1 MLFRSFLNEVMVN
14 ADKNKLFGKEIKF
27 LDNQQNK
34 YFLNEIMINTDNDN
48 LYGKDLNIEFNKSL
62 FGNSSND
69 PRLKAKSVKIKDQ
82 SSFLKKG
89 VFTSCSKDVKSG

>member
-1 MLFRSFLNEVMVN
+1 MVN
-14 ADKNKLFGKEIKF
+14 TDNDKLYGKEIKF

-34 YFLNEIMINTDNDN
+34 YFLNEVMINTDNDN

-69 PRLKAKSVKIKDQ
+69 PRLKAKV
-82 SSFLKKG
+82 LK
-89 VFTSCSKDVKSG
+89 